1 MASSAFKSTTR
12 RTLHP
17 AADDRPPARPRKGPT
32 AVPTPLPQRQR
43 RAPRPRHRGSTP
55 PATPAPTL
63 SSTTPP
69 LRRRRSRRW
78 IRRLLGCRGGEARRE
93 RGREV
98 ARNGSCAGGSG
109 RARSVSLA
117 PRGNW
122 GADSSPSWGNG
133 DGGGGRRASRAPSV
147 AVDLQPYR
155 GDEVIWQSNH
165 SNVPVQQVIEIPPEF
180 DPDSSEF
187 VSDISDYTT
196 EFKKEEILH
205 IPFEFDLDRADL
217 APDIEHHSI
226 ELQREQM
233 EIPLDFDPDSAELSP
248 DITEYTTKLKQ
259 SHERA
264 FEKLTGRFSCRRA
277 SVNKS

>member
-1 MASSAFKSTTR
+1 MLLLFF
-12 RTLHP
+12 H
-17 AADDRPPARPRKGPT
+17 
-32 AVPTPLPQRQR
+32 RQ
-43 RAPRPRHRGSTP
+43 
-55 PATPAPTL
+55 
-63 SSTTPP
+63 
-69 LRRRRSRRW
+69 
-78 IRRLLGCRGGEARRE
+78 
-93 RGREV
+93 
-98 ARNGSCAGGSG
+98 
-109 RARSVSLA
+109 
-117 PRGNW
+117 
-122 GADSSPSWGNG
+122 
-133 DGGGGRRASRAPSV
+133 
-147 AVDLQPYR
+147 
-155 GDEVIWQSNH
+155 VIWQSNH

-259 SHERA
+259 VWLLLCQVCCASNSVQSTVITFYCFDYSHMNVLESY
-264 FEKLTGRFSCRRA
+264 GQI
-277 SVNKS
+277 